1 MLSTSAPQLLFQRF
15 ISETTHSFVKML
27 ELHRGGGEQPQIAN
41 KISAALKLP
50 LVVPLHSLP
59 PDKGFG

>member
-15 ISETTHSFVKML
+15 ISETHSFVKML

-41 KISAALKLP
+41 NICAALKLP